1 MEYVEYGAEQKNTI
15 IFLHGGG
22 LAPWNFREEADRLK
36 DNYHVI
42 IPVLNGHS
50 GSDREFTTIGSN
62 ADEVINFIDEK
73 CSGSVFMICGLSL
86 GGQILVDIL
95 SKRKEICRFAIIE
108 SALVLPMR
116 TTHALIK
123 PTISLCYPLVKKRW
137 FAKLQFHSLHIR
149 KDYFDDY
156 YRDSTA
162 ITKENMIAFLRE
174 NSDYQLKNDIGE
186 CQAKTL
192 ILVGSRESNI
202 MKKSA
207 EILHKKIPDS
217 SLEIL
222 RGYYHGDLSMNH
234 AESYIEKMLLLIL

>member
-222 RGYYHGDLSMNH
+222 RGYYHGDLSMNY

>member
-1 MEYVEYGAEQKNTI
+1 MEYVDYGIEQENII

-22 LAPWNFREEADRLK
+22 LAPWNFREEANRLK
-36 DNYHVI
+36 DDYHVI
-42 IPVLNGHS
+42 IPVIDGHS
-50 GSDREFTTIGSN
+50 GSDRDFTTIGSN

-95 SKRKEICRFAIIE
+95 SKRKAICRFAIIE

-137 FAKLQFHSLHIR
+137 FAKLQFQSLHVR
-149 KDYFDDY
+149 KEYFDDY
-156 YRDSTA
+156 YRDSAA
-162 ITKENMIAFLRE
+162 ITKENMISFLRG
-174 NSDYQLKNDIGE
+174 NSDCQLKDGIEE
-186 CQAKTL
+186 CKAKTL

-207 EILHKKIPDS
+207 EILHKKIPNS

-222 RGYYHGDLSMNH
+222 LGYYHGDLSMNH
-234 AESYIEKMLLLIL
+234 AETYIEKMLLLIL

>member
-1 MEYVEYGAEQKNTI
+1 MEYVEYGAEQKNII

-222 RGYYHGDLSMNH
+222 RGYYHGDLSMNY

>member
-1 MEYVEYGAEQKNTI
+1 MEYVEYGTEQKNII

-22 LAPWNFREEADRLK
+22 LAPWSVREEANRLK

-42 IPVLNGHS
+42 IPVLDGHS
-50 GSDREFTTIGSN
+50 GSDRDFTTIESN
-62 ADEVINFIDEK
+62 ADEVISFIDEK

-95 SKRKEICRFAIIE
+95 SKRKAICRFAIIE

-123 PTISLCYPLVKKRW
+123 QTISLCYPLVKKRW
-137 FAKLQFHSLHIR
+137 FAKLQFQSLHIE
-149 KDYFDDY
+149 KDYLDDY
-156 YRDSTA
+156 YRDSAA
-162 ITKENMIAFLRE
+162 ITKENMISILRE
-174 NSDYQLKNDIGE
+174 NSDYQLKDDIGE

-207 EILHKKIPDS
+207 EILHKKMPDS

-222 RGYYHGDLSMNH
+222 PGYYHGDLSMNH
-234 AESYIEKMLLLIL
+234 AESYIQKIFSLIL

>member
-1 MEYVEYGAEQKNTI
+1 MEYVEYGIEQENII

-22 LAPWNFREEADRLK
+22 LAPWNFREEANRLK

-42 IPVLNGHS
+42 IPVLDGHS
-50 GSDREFTTIGSN
+50 GSDRDFTTIGSN
-62 ADEVINFIDEK
+62 ADEVINFLDEK
-73 CSGSVFMICGLSL
+73 CSGSVLMICGLSL

-116 TTHALIK
+116 TTHALIY

-156 YRDSTA
+156 YRDSSA
-162 ITKENMIAFLRE
+162 ITKENMISFLRE
-174 NSDYQLKNDIGE
+174 NSDYQLKDGIKE

-192 ILVGSRESNI
+192 ILVGSRETNI

-207 EILHKKIPDS
+207 EILHKKIPNS

-222 RGYYHGDLSMNH
+222 LGYYHGDLSMNH
-234 AESYIEKMLLLIL
+234 AETYIEKMLLLIL